1 MAAKPIVNA
10 SRSGIVRAC
19 SKAEI
24 SKFTAQIT
32 QKLTGLGDRIE
43 RIERVFQTACSC
55 SGRHELSY
63 ALSAFP
69 ADRVR
74 LEATFLPD
82 QTSEEADRQFI
93 GRRRRAKRIA
103 KAWRF
108 QRSGRLLGLFRVR
121 TFLFL
126 V

>member
-10 SRSGIVRAC
+10 SRSGIVRGC

-32 QKLTGLGDRIE
+32 QQLTGLGDRIE
-43 RIERVFQTACSC
+43 RVEWVFETACSC

-82 QTSEEADRQFI
+82 QAGEELDRQTI
-93 GRRRRAKRIA
+93 GPRPRTHRTTNGRGGPRR
-103 KAWRF
+103 
-108 QRSGRLLGLFRVR
+108 G
-121 TFLFL
+121 
-126 V
+126 